1 MSHVKPKNAN
11 PIVIASRMVLL
22 VEPWLTYRQV
32 HAKNMTKCNVGTVT
46 VYGPAIREEIGC
58 ELRTEKGKETLVVD
72 YPKYVAACKLYH
84 VKPTPLD
91 EIKAKSSAAGR
102 PVREKH
108 AAALAAHE
116 AIHAAASH
124 AKPNDFVGIPVSV
137 GEELTRRVEAAELRC
152 TEANDRVK
160 QLESD
165 LATAR
170 MEADEAAQ
178 ALKILHEL
186 ASSPFGVIKAILG

>member
-1 MSHVKPKNAN
+1 MSVEAPTDPAAAIDGRDNSVSRPLAFTLAGLVIIVAAIVVWALFGRAPQTISGFGYVVPDGGFTEVGTTVKG
-11 PIVIASRMVLL
+11 L
-22 VEPWLTYRQV
+22 VESIEVEPGQR
-32 HAKNMTKCNVGTVT
+32 
-46 VYGPAIREEIGC
+46 
-58 ELRTEKGKETLVVD
+58 
-72 YPKYVAACKLYH
+72 
-84 VKPTPLD
+84 
-91 EIKAKSSAAGR
+91 
-102 PVREKH
+102 
-108 AAALAAHE
+108 
-116 AIHAAASH
+116 
-124 AKPNDFVGIPVSV
+124 VSV